1 MSTPPLPPTLPDDAL
16 HRVANRLHSL
26 SIRALRHARVVDE
39 ESGLSPQRLSLLSVL
54 VYAGSRTVGELA
66 ALEQVSAPAVSRI
79 ATALE
84 RAGLLSRER
93 DAADRRVVRLAAT
106 DRGRILL
113 EEARRRRL
121 ERLAAL
127 LAPLAPERLAAIEAV
142 LDEVAAAAA
151 RGGEG

>member
-1 MSTPPLPPTLPDDAL
+1 MSTPPLPSDLPDDAL
-16 HRVANRLHSL
+16 HRVTNRLHSL
-26 SIRALRHARVVDE
+26 AIRALRHARVADE

-106 DRGRILL
+106 DRGRALL

-127 LAPLAPERLAAIEAV
+127 LASLAPERLAAIEAV